1 MTIRVGFMLIGDG
14 NWSGGLNYQR
24 TLLQL
29 FVGPLA
35 GRIEAC
41 VMVAPE
47 QEELAQRTF
56 GQLLRLPLVVDSRV
70 AGAGSGW
77 RAAKALVM
85 GSEKALAS
93 LVRENNIDVMF
104 ENARFLGAAF
114 PVPVLSWMPDFQ
126 HRHLSH
132 LFSRTAWWKREL
144 GYRAQGLGRRVVL
157 LSSDAARHD
166 CERYYPRT
174 RGRTF
179 VARFSGQVDLE
190 AVHIRALNAP
200 SGHSVPKRFFFLPNQ
215 FWIHKNHGLVV
226 EALRR
231 IQRDR
236 GTLDGFPPVIMS
248 GSTKDPRDPGLFERS
263 IAMVTSEGL
272 SPWFRHLGMI
282 DYGDVLALNA
292 SAIATLNPSLF
303 EGWASSVEEAKS
315 LGTPLVLSDIDV
327 HREQAP
333 GARFF
338 GVRDASALAAH
349 LEEIADQPVRDQ
361 ADLVDLAALN
371 ASRLA
376 DFARAFEAAVDAA
389 HGMVDVPKTRRFYQ

>member
-41 VMVAPE
+41 VMVAPD
-47 QEELAQRTF
+47 QEELARRTF
-56 GQLLRLPLVVDSRV
+56 GELLRVPLLVDPRV
-70 AGAGSGW
+70 AGGGSGR
-77 RAAKALVM
+77 RAVKALVT
-85 GSEKALAS
+85 GSDKAVAS
-93 LVRENNIDVMF
+93 LVIENKIDVMF

-114 PVPVLSWMPDFQ
+114 PIPVLAWMPDFQ

-157 LSSDAARHD
+157 LSSEAAKHD
-166 CERYYPRT
+166 CEKFYPRT
-174 RGRTF
+174 RGRTV

-190 AVHIRALNAP
+190 AVHIRALKAP
-200 SGHSVPKRFFFLPNQ
+200 TAHSVPKRFFFLPNQ
-215 FWIHKNHGLVV
+215 FWVHKNHGLVV

-236 GTLDGFPPVIMS
+236 GILDGFPPVIMS
-248 GSTKDPRDPGLFERS
+248 GSTKDQRDPGHFERTMG
-263 IAMVTSEGL
+263 MVASEGL

-292 SAIATLNPSLF
+292 SAIATINPSLF

-338 GVRDASALAAH
+338 RVGDAEALAAH
-349 LEEIADQPVRDQ
+349 LIEIADQPLRDKPN
-361 ADLVDLAALN
+361 LVDLAAVN
-371 ASRLA
+371 SSRLV
-376 DFARAFEAAVDAA
+376 DFARAFEAAVHAA
-389 HGMVDVPKTRRFYQ
+389 HRMVDVSKLR